1 MFSSVQCML
10 WYSLHAASHVLC
22 ASQCIPHCQSCPTHV
37 MLCCA
42 GAHFVPTCSGEYKQQ
57 LVAFLDRFKV
67 ADSSAAAAAA
77 GKAKASGSVGSSLA
91 SMSLEEAEPQ
101 NESAEDA
108 GLTTEAARL

>member
-1 MFSSVQCML
+1 MHPRIVVCSALQTRAAESCL
-10 WYSLHAASHVLC
+10 THATLF
-22 ASQCIPHCQSCPTHV
+22 
-37 MLCCA
+37 CA

-57 LVAFLDRFKV
+57 LVAFLDRFRV

-108 GLTTEAARL
+108 GLTTETARL

>member
-1 MFSSVQCML
+1 MCCCVT
-10 WYSLHAASHVLC
+10 HATLF
-22 ASQCIPHCQSCPTHV
+22 
-37 MLCCA
+37 CA

-77 GKAKASGSVGSSLA
+77 AGKQKASGSVGSSLA